1 MAHRFVRASKYRHVF
16 GKPTRKDACYDNLHI
31 SKNAWD
37 TNLVKVNP
45 KYLSVNWESGGG
57 GSFAVIPLG
66 ERGKLPDLIPLFRG
80 HTAAVLDTDWNPFN
94 DDIVASGSD
103 DGRIFVWQVPKD
115 FTLHV
120 DAEEMPDV
128 GPAAKLSGHSRKV
141 GQVLFNP
148 AAENILAS
156 ASGDFTIKLWD
167 VEAGQSHQV
176 LRHNDIVQSL
186 TWNATGTLLATTS
199 RDKKIR
205 VWDVR
210 QENPVSEHPGHQG
223 AKNSRAVWMGEH
235 NRIATTGFSRMS
247 ERQIALWEPGNPEP
261 IGGYLMLDSISGVC
275 MPFWD
280 EGSNCLYL
288 AGKGDGNIRYY
299 EYEND
304 KFEYLAEYKSSEPQ
318 RGIAF
323 LPRRGI
329 NVHENEV
336 MRAYKTVNDTYIEP
350 ISFTVPR
357 RAETFQSDI
366 YPPATGLKPAMS
378 AKEWLDGKTALPP
391 KIDLQSVYEGT
402 APVEVP
408 ADYKPPAPPAVASPP
423 TSAKPAQKEF
433 EAPKP
438 STAARAPPPSDAEQ
452 QASISAMAN
461 KYKEQESSEE
471 EGEASS
477 FEVSRPAQRGPPR
490 EMTKPIPSR
499 ASPPP
504 AAKPVPAVRST
515 PAAAPAAA
523 APRSRPD
530 SGEVSSSLREI
541 KEMMQAQQG
550 LLKAQSEQIGQLT
563 QEVETLRRRVGSGGS
578 AEQSERIRQLELELE
593 AARS

>member
-1 MAHRFVRASKYRHVF
+1 
-16 GKPTRKDACYDNLHI
+16 
-31 SKNAWD
+31 
-37 TNLVKVNP
+37 
-45 KYLSVNWESGGG
+45 
-57 GSFAVIPLG
+57 
-66 ERGKLPDLIPLFRG
+66 
-80 HTAAVLDTDWNPFN
+80 
-94 DDIVASGSD
+94 
-103 DGRIFVWQVPKD
+103 
-115 FTLHV
+115 
-120 DAEEMPDV
+120 
-128 GPAAKLSGHSRKV
+128 
-141 GQVLFNP
+141 
-148 AAENILAS
+148 
-156 ASGDFTIKLWD
+156 
-167 VEAGQSHQV
+167 
-176 LRHNDIVQSL
+176 
-186 TWNATGTLLATTS
+186 
-199 RDKKIR
+199 
-205 VWDVR
+205 
-210 QENPVSEHPGHQG
+210 
-223 AKNSRAVWMGEH
+223 
-235 NRIATTGFSRMS
+235 
-247 ERQIALWEPGNPEP
+247 
-261 IGGYLMLDSISGVC
+261 
-275 MPFWD
+275 
-280 EGSNCLYL
+280 
-288 AGKGDGNIRYY
+288 
-299 EYEND
+299 
-304 KFEYLAEYKSSEPQ
+304 
-318 RGIAF
+318 
-323 LPRRGI
+323 
-329 NVHENEV
+329 

-408 ADYKPPAPPAVASPP
+408 ADYKPPPPPAVASPP

-504 AAKPVPAVRST
+504 AAKPAPAVRST